1 MENKINKKAETYVSD
16 FKNHI
21 CDIIKMSD
29 IDSHKKT
36 EIIASIYE
44 YPRMEFNKED
54 FSKRKRVKNT
64 IPSVNRCTAKRAN
77 GEQCTRRRKD
87 DSEFC
92 GTHCKSA
99 PHGFMASK
107 EPNPTTEIF
116 TEEINGIYY
125 WIDHNNNIYKT
136 DDILRSIEK
145 PSIIGKYK
153 TNEDNEYGIDEFF

>member
-1 MENKINKKAETYVSD
+1 MENKINKKAEAYVSD
-16 FKNHI
+16 FKNHV

-29 IDSHKKT
+29 MDCHKKT

-44 YPRMEFNKED
+44 YPRMEFNKDD

-64 IPSVNRCTAKRAN
+64 IPLVNRCTAKRAN
-77 GEQCTRRRKD
+77 GEQCTRRRKE

-99 PHGFMASK
+99 PHGFMANK
-107 EPNPTTEIF
+107 ESAPSTEIF

-136 DDILRSIEK
+136 DDILRNIENPK
-145 PSIIGKYK
+145 IIGKYK
-153 TNEDNEYGIDEFF
+153 INEDHDYGIDKFF